1 MDTSKFQGR
10 DFMSD
15 PSFPLKENSQPMV
28 SKKRVVITGMGVI
41 SPLGL
46 TLDDYFES
54 LARKKSGVKVCP
66 DSSCAPLGY
75 GAPVTEF
82 TGHID
87 DFGELDNTQKKAI
100 RKGLKLMSREI
111 QMSVASAQRALHDA
125 GVACNQLDPLRVGT
139 SIGSDLIITTSDEVL
154 DAVKACLDERGRFDF
169 SVWGTQGLPRM
180 NPLWQLKYLP
190 NMPASHI
197 AIYNDFRGPSNSIT
211 LREASIGAVIGE
223 SAHIIQK
230 GIVDAMLVGGTGS
243 RIHPV
248 KLIHALQT
256 EQVAQEEADPSTVSR
271 PFDASRCGTVLGEGA
286 ASLFLESEEHA
297 LKRGAKIYAEVV
309 AGNCLANIGPG
320 LTPHR
325 KTALIQAM
333 RCLFEQTGTNSDQVG
348 HVNAHGLST
357 YSCDIAEARA
367 ISEVFGKRNIP
378 VTALKSYFGNLGAG
392 GGAIELIAD
401 VLTLQK
407 NRPLFPILNNS
418 MGDPDCPIHAVRDF
432 DTPPGDSFV
441 KLAVSPQGQASA
453 VLIRK
458 YA

>member
-1 MDTSKFQGR
+1 
-10 DFMSD
+10 
-15 PSFPLKENSQPMV
+15 MV

-41 SPLGL
+41 GPLGL
-46 TLDDYFES
+46 TLDDYFTS
-54 LARKKSGVKVCP
+54 LSEKKSGVKACP
-66 DSSCAPLGY
+66 DHTCAPLGY
-75 GAPVTEF
+75 GAPAQEF

-87 DFGELDNTQKKAI
+87 HFGELDNTQKKLI

-111 QMSVASAQRALHDA
+111 QMSVASAQKALHDA
-125 GVACNQLDPLRVGT
+125 GVAYHQLDPVRVGT
-139 SIGSDLIITTSDEVL
+139 SIGSDLIITTVDEVI
-154 DAVKACLDERGRFDF
+154 DAVKACLNDQGRFDF
-169 SVWGTQGLPRM
+169 SVWGTQGLPKM
-180 NPLWQLKYLP
+180 NPLWQLKYLT

-223 SAHIIQK
+223 SVHIIQR
-230 GIVDAMLVGGTGS
+230 GTVDAMLVGGTGS
-243 RIHPV
+243 RLHPV

-256 EQVAQEEADPSTVSR
+256 EQVAQEDADPATVSR
-271 PFDASRCGTVLGEGA
+271 PFDTSRCGTVLGEGA

-297 LKRGAKIYAEVV
+297 IKRGAKIYAEVV
-309 AGNCLANIGPG
+309 AGNCLTNIGSK

-325 KTALIQAM
+325 RTALVQAM
-333 RCLFEQTGTNSDQVG
+333 SRLFEQTGTNADLVG

-357 YSCDIAEARA
+357 YSCDIAEAKA
-367 ISEVFGKRNIP
+367 ISEIFGKRNIP

-392 GGAIELIAD
+392 GGAIELIASIM
-401 VLTLQK
+401 VLQK

-432 DTPPGDSFV
+432 DTSPGDSFV

-453 VLIRK
+453 IFVRK